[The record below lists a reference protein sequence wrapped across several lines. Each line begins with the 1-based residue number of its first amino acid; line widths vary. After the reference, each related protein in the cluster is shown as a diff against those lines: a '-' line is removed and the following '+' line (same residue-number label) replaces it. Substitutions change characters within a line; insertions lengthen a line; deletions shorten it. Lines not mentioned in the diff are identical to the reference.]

1 MCRPKQ
7 ETPKSSPATSVISS
21 NCFDMPI
28 ESIEAKFTYHLE
40 DMTRDT
46 NEHSA
51 SEEQIFEH
59 QRTERS
65 VAATEADDATLKNV
79 TVDQLELQSEIAE
92 LEKSLAS
99 AKADLET
106 AQKNVTA
113 TKEESVKATES
124 A

>member
-1 MCRPKQ
+1 
-7 ETPKSSPATSVISS
+7 
-21 NCFDMPI
+21 MPI